1 MLSFFTNLNVSWA
14 AVKQVSAKA
23 VSLNPRRS
31 VQMICPS
38 GKSFQLLWMPPRSL
52 RLKALEIARA

>member
-1 MLSFFTNLNVSWA
+1 MRYIFTNLNASWA

-23 VSLNPRRS
+23 VSMNPLRS

-52 RLKALEIARA
+52 RLKALEIACA